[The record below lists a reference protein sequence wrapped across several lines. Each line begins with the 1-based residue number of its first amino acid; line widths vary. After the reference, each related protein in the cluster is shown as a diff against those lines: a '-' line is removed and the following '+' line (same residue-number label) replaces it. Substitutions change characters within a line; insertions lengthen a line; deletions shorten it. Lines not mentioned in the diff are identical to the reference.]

1 MANVPKTYKSDA
13 FEAIHSSA
21 SALHKIGAI
30 DQAALQKF
38 DAAALK
44 NMPQRNLLTPSPKE
58 LQKALAQSAKQAEAL
73 AAAYG
78 VKVPYARA
86 TVSRTAPA
94 QR

>member
-1 MANVPKTYKSDA
+1 MAKTTKA
-13 FEAIHSSA
+13 
-21 SALHKIGAI
+21 
-30 DQAALQKF
+30 
-38 DAAALK
+38 
-44 NMPQRNLLTPSPKE
+44 PQNLLTPSPKE

-86 TVSRTAPA
+86 TVVHTAPA

>member
-1 MANVPKTYKSDA
+1 MANVPKTYKSGA

-44 NMPQRNLLTPSPKE
+44 NMS
-58 LQKALAQSAKQAEAL
+58 QK
-73 AAAYG
+73 
-78 VKVPYARA
+78 
-86 TVSRTAPA
+86 TF
-94 QR
+94 

>member
-30 DQAALQKF
+30 DQAVLQKF
-38 DAAALK
+38 DAVALR
-44 NMPQRNLLTPSPKE
+44 NMSQQNLLTPSPKE
-58 LQKALAQSAKQAEAL
+58 LDKALAKSARQAEAL

-78 VKVPYARA
+78 VKVQYARVTVARSVPA
-86 TVSRTAPA
+86 TR
-94 QR
+94 

>member
-30 DQAALQKF
+30 DQTAMQKF
-38 DAAALK
+38 DAAASK
-44 NMPQRNLLTPSPKE
+44 NMSRQNLLTPSPKE

-78 VKVPYARA
+78 VKVPYARVKA
-86 TVSRTAPA
+86 AKTASRT
-94 QR
+94 

>member
-1 MANVPKTYKSDA
+1 MAKTTKA
-13 FEAIHSSA
+13 
-21 SALHKIGAI
+21 
-30 DQAALQKF
+30 
-38 DAAALK
+38 
-44 NMPQRNLLTPSPKE
+44 PQHILTPSPKE

-78 VKVPYARA
+78 VKVPYAKA

>member
-13 FEAIHSSA
+13 FEAIHFSA

-30 DQAALQKF
+30 DQVVLQKF
-38 DAAALK
+38 DAVALR
-44 NMPQRNLLTPSPKE
+44 NMSQQNLLTPSPKE
-58 LQKALAQSAKQAEAL
+58 LDKALAKSARQAEAL

-86 TVSRTAPA
+86 TVTRSAPA
-94 QR
+94 TR

>member
-1 MANVPKTYKSDA
+1 MANIRKTYKSGA

-44 NMPQRNLLTPSPKE
+44 NMSQQNLLTPSPKE

-86 TVSRTAPA
+86 TA

>member
-30 DQAALQKF
+30 DQAVLQKF
-38 DAAALK
+38 DAVALR
-44 NMPQRNLLTPSPKE
+44 NMSQQNLLTPSPKE
-58 LQKALAQSAKQAEAL
+58 LDKALAKSARQAEAL

-78 VKVPYARA
+78 VKVPYARVTVVRSVPA
-86 TVSRTAPA
+86 TR
-94 QR
+94 

>member
-1 MANVPKTYKSDA
+1 MANVPNTYKSDA

-21 SALHKIGAI
+21 SALHKIGAT
-30 DQAALQKF
+30 DQSALQKF
-38 DAAALK
+38 DAATLK
-44 NMPQRNLLTPSPKE
+44 NISQQNLLTPSPKE

-86 TVSRTAPA
+86 TVARSAPA
-94 QR
+94 TR